1 MQDTITEFSD
11 FCRDVGAPPSNAG
24 EIFITDGKVKRFNI
38 AGDRQGKRNGR
49 YALWERN
56 GWVINSKEGIVHKWS
71 SRVNRKMT
79 DAERREYVRRIEA
92 EKKQREK
99 ELLES
104 KKKAAEKAAKLWA
117 RGKKITRHPY
127 LDKKGIKG
135 LSCRALNNVLMIPA
149 YKGGKLV
156 TLQFINDSGEKR
168 FLTGGE
174 IQGAYGSIGR
184 ETDHIYI
191 CEGYAT
197 AESCHLATGK
207 AAVYAFNAGNMMDV
221 AKAIR
226 LKYPKSDI
234 TICADNDQWT
244 EIRGELVNVG
254 VEKGTEAAIACAGF
268 LAYPEFPEDDDCKR
282 TDFNDYHAAHG
293 LDAVCARLAAGAMPD
308 ARRGEDSSV
317 VLAYD
322 DDLPPPPDY
331 FDEIPPHHEE
341 YTSRELSEVVDW
353 KELMI
358 CDTRGNIVKNSLKN
372 SILFLH
378 HHDKYKG
385 LFRYDEFAHRIIVA
399 KCPPWEDD
407 REFKIH
413 TLSDIDI
420 TETAACMESLG
431 MSPDRTRVHNAI
443 ETVAHKNSFHPAREY
458 FDALEWD
465 GVPRLAGWLE
475 VYLGAEDDNP
485 DYLSFIGKKWMT
497 AAVKRVFEPGC
508 KFDHVLVVEGVQG
521 RGKST
526 ALKVLATF
534 GEDEEES
541 YFTDAVTIADIQ
553 NKDTIQKIQGSIIVE
568 LAELA
573 GFNKKDDEEIKR
585 WITLQHDDC
594 RLPYARTTTKFSRQ
608 FVLAATTNGYEYLKD
623 PTGNRRYWPMKSNA
637 IDMEAL
643 KKDRVQLWAEAV
655 YLYKSKLY
663 IGPDDKEMAL
673 ASEAQKKRLDV
684 DSWEDDV
691 LNALENLN
699 WKSAVK
705 TGDIMKEM
713 GLSVRD
719 RDERN
724 KRRVAGIM
732 RANGYENEV
741 QWIGGRSVR
750 GWIKTHV

>member
-1 MQDTITEFSD
+1 MTDNITEFLDFLRDIGAAAVNSSD
-11 FCRDVGAPPSNAG
+11 
-24 EIFITDGKVKRFNI
+24 IIITDGKVRRFQI
-38 AGDRQGKRNGR
+38 AGDKAGKKNGR
-49 YALWERN
+49 YSLWERN
-56 GWVINSKEGIVHKWS
+56 GWVINSREGIVHKWS
-71 SRVNRKMT
+71 SRVNKKMT
-79 DAERREYVRRIEA
+79 DAERREYVRRVEA

-99 ELLES
+99 EL
-104 KKKAAEKAAKLWA
+104 KDAQKRAAEKAARLWSKGA
-117 RGKKITRHPY
+117 KVDSHPY
-127 LDKKGIKG
+127 LTKKGISG
-135 LSCRALNNVLMIPA
+135 ISCRGLNNALMIPA
-149 YKGGKLV
+149 YKDGRLC
-156 TLQFINDSGEKR
+156 TLQFIGADGEKR

-184 ETDHIYI
+184 DTSHIYV

-197 AESCHLATGK
+197 SESVHFATGK
-207 AAVYAFNAGNMMDV
+207 AAVYAFNAGNLLEV
-221 AKAIR
+221 VKALR
-226 LKYPKSDI
+226 AKYPDKPI
-234 TICADNDQWT
+234 TVCADNDQWT
-244 EIRGELVNVG
+244 TIRGKLVNVG
-254 VEKGTEAAIACAGF
+254 MEKGTEAAIACSGF
-268 LAYPEFPEDDDCKR
+268 LAYPDFDADDADKR
-282 TDFNDYHAAHG
+282 TDFNDYHAAFG
-293 LDAVCARLAAGAMPD
+293 KDAVCARLAAGAMPD
-308 ARRGEDSSV
+308 VRGDDASV

-322 DDLPPPPDY
+322 VDNIPPPPSY
-331 FDEIPPHHEE
+331 FDDIPANEE
-341 YTSRELSEVVDW
+341 YVSRELAEVVEW
-353 KELMI
+353 KDLMI

-372 SILFLH
+372 SILLLH

-385 LFRYDEFAHRIIVA
+385 IFRYDEFAHRIVVA
-399 KCPPWEDD
+399 KCPPWESETD
-407 REFKIH
+407 FKIH

-420 TETAACMESLG
+420 TETAACMEGLG

-458 FDALEWD
+458 FDALVWD
-465 GVPRLAGWLE
+465 GVPRLDGWLE
-475 VYLGAEDDNP
+475 FYLGAEEDCAE
-485 DYLSFIGKKWMT
+485 YLSFVGRKWMT
-497 AAVKRVFEPGC
+497 AAVKRVYEPGC
-508 KFDHVLVVEGVQG
+508 KFDHVLVIEGIQG

-594 RLPYARTTTKFSRQ
+594 RLPYARTTTRFSRQ

-637 IDMEAL
+637 IDLDAL

-655 YLYKSKLY
+655 HLYKSKLY
-663 IGPDDKEMAL
+663 IGPDEKEMEL
-673 ASEAQKKRLDV
+673 AGAAQKKRLDV

-691 LNALENLN
+691 LSALEKLK
-699 WKSAVK
+699 WKTAVK

-713 GLSVRD
+713 GLAVRD
-719 RDERN
+719 RDERS
-724 KRRVAGIM
+724 KRRVASIM

-750 GWIKTHV
+750 GWLKSNV